1 MTRPE
6 TEIET
11 PGASGTMLRAVGV
24 GMVTGYGSAFAIL
37 LADGGWL
44 AALLA
49 VPTMGTVGLMAAGL
63 VRVLHLARRPA
74 RTKKIM
80 QST

>member
-1 MTRPE
+1 MTRPD
-6 TEIET
+6 TAIET
-11 PGASGTMLRAVGV
+11 PGASGKMLRAVAV
-24 GMVTGYGSAFAIL
+24 GMVSGYGSAILIL

-63 VRVLHLARRPA
+63 VRVIHLALRPE
-74 RTKKIM
+74 RKKLM
-80 QST
+80 QGT